1 MFGKTNTAE
10 ASETHLLPQLRL
22 RERTDEH
29 PMAMFAAIVSAAFI
43 SFALL
48 PSTQSAFASTPA
60 NTMTLADVLRSN
72 DKDSADIVRTTAKT
86 GRLPAATETARACE
100 GQAWGDESLECLLVI
115 AREGGK
121 EGSIRMIA
129 EAEPVRTT
137 PNVF

>member
-1 MFGKTNTAE
+1 MSGKTNTHDTRE
-10 ASETHLLPQLRL
+10 RGGLRL

-29 PMAMFAAIVSAAFI
+29 PMAMFAVIVSAAFI
-43 SFALL
+43 TFALL

-60 NTMTLADVLRSN
+60 RTLTLADVLRTPEE
-72 DKDSADIVRTTAKT
+72 AGVRTTEKT
-86 GRLPAATETARACE
+86 GRLPATSEMAKACE
-100 GQAWGDESLECLLVI
+100 GQAWGDESLDCLLVI

-129 EAEPVRTT
+129 DAGPVRTT

>member
-1 MFGKTNTAE
+1 MFGKTNNLGTQ
-10 ASETHLLPQLRL
+10 ETRGLRL

-29 PMAMFAAIVSAAFI
+29 PMAMFAMIVAAAFI

-48 PSTQSAFASTPA
+48 PSTQSAFASAPA
-60 NTMTLADVLRSN
+60 QTLTLADVLRAG
-72 DKDSADIVRTTAKT
+72 DDEGVRTTAKT
-86 GRLPAATETARACE
+86 VRLPAASETARVCE

-129 EAEPVRTT
+129 DAEPVRTT

>member
-1 MFGKTNTAE
+1 MFGKTK
-10 ASETHLLPQLRL
+10 L

-29 PMAMFAAIVSAAFI
+29 PMAMFAVIVSAAFVT
-43 SFALL
+43 FAVL

-60 NTMTLADVLRSN
+60 PTLTLADVLRKS
-72 DKDSADIVRTTAKT
+72 DDDGVRTTAKT

-121 EGSIRMIA
+121 EGSLRMVA
-129 EAEPVRTT
+129 DAEPVRTT